1 MYTPYCAELPLLGSP
16 AQLLRSQ
23 AVTSRAEASLPSSS
37 SHTGP
42 EALLQGCTQSSCSMF
57 SENAGKGPYTTM
69 PHIAYVSS
77 TTFLSLIA
85 PGFHSL
91 LIETSHH
98 VVNICK
104 TYCTHAVNRTPPVSW
119 SLCMWDWQGHSDCQW
134 INVDTRAGLRAVPSV
149 QRLSLFTCKIVPIY
163 LYVCMMGCTAV
174 LQKAF

>member
-1 MYTPYCAELPLLGSP
+1 VVRRKVWRDLVEATMYTPYCAELPLLGSP

-104 TYCTHAVNRTPPVSW
+104 TYCTHAVNRTPPVS
-119 SLCMWDWQGHSDCQW
+119 
-134 INVDTRAGLRAVPSV
+134 
-149 QRLSLFTCKIVPIY
+149 
-163 LYVCMMGCTAV
+163 
-174 LQKAF
+174 